1 MRVIALA
8 GGWLLGVF
16 LGAELGLP
24 AALAFGATGTLLAAL
39 LFAAAAS
46 PRRRWLLAV
55 LAVVGA
61 LIGVLR
67 FDLHDG
73 ASDLGGLAAFH
84 GTPVELRGYV
94 DSYPERTGTALRFE
108 FHVQEARGGGDWRDA
123 EGRVLVTARPPA
135 PLTAAR
141 EHPFFRQGDALRL
154 SGELEAPRRSGDF
167 DFPRYLAK
175 QGVGSVM
182 AFPRIELHGTG
193 QGPWLDRAL
202 FTARSEIAGA
212 LARVLPEP
220 QASLAQALTVG
231 VRSDIP
237 SDVVRSFR
245 DSGAAHLLAISGLH
259 VGMALVMTLA
269 LARRLVPRPRWLL
282 FALPLLA
289 VWGYAMLAGL
299 PPSAQRAAV
308 MATFYLAALY
318 FGRQRHGL
326 TALMLAALV
335 LTAFDPGMLWEVSF
349 QLSFLAMAGIVVVA
363 PWITERIEW
372 GAGGGGVLDSVTR
385 FAARAGVAGFAATLL
400 TWPAVAFYFH
410 QIALT
415 GIPVT
420 VLALPILPL
429 ALVFSLLAGAI
440 GVVSEPAAWLFA
452 WGGWVALGLLAW
464 TTQLFAALAFSNVQV
479 GDVSRVLVAVYYA
492 ALGVV
497 ALAAARVAPLVRAA
511 GRLPL
516 PALPR
521 VEVGRFGLAVTA
533 LAVASALVW
542 TAALRGPDEMLE
554 VTFADVGQGDAVVV
568 RTPSRHTLLV
578 DGGPTPGGA
587 LDALGA
593 ALPFWDRGID
603 VMVLTHADIDH
614 AGGLADIAARH
625 DVGLALEPGSP
636 SGDTE
641 RAAWKSALRRA
652 GTPVSLAVAG
662 QRIMLGET
670 TVEVLHPP
678 PRPLLGTGSDGNNNS
693 LVLRVAYGEVS
704 FLLTG
709 DIEALA
715 ERFLLDHGAGVESTV
730 LKAGHHGS
738 GTSTTAAFVERV
750 APAAAVISV
759 GADNRLGHP
768 APEVVSTL
776 RGAVGDALFITAD
789 HGPVRFRTDGVRL
802 WVERD

>member
-1 MRVIALA
+1 MRLIALA
-8 GGWLLGVF
+8 GGWLLGVY

-24 AALAFGATGTLLAAL
+24 VALAVGAAGALLAGL
-39 LFAAAAS
+39 LFSGVTAS
-46 PRRRWLLAV
+46 RRRWLLAA
-55 LAVVGA
+55 LAIAGA
-61 LIGVLR
+61 LTGALR
-67 FDLHDG
+67 FDLHD
-73 ASDLGGLAAFH
+73 ASDLGGVAAFH
-84 GTPVELRGYV
+84 GSPVELRGYV
-94 DSYPERTGTALRFE
+94 DSYPERAGIALRFA
-108 FHVQEARGGGDWRDA
+108 FHVQEVRGGGDWGET

-135 PLTAAR
+135 ALTAAR

-154 SGELEAPRRSGDF
+154 SGEIEAPRQTGDF
-167 DFPRYLAK
+167 DFPGYLAK
-175 QGVGSVM
+175 QGVGSVL
-182 AFPRIELHGTG
+182 AFPRIELLGTG

-212 LARVLPEP
+212 LGRALPEP
-220 QASLAQALTVG
+220 QASLAQAVTVG

-237 SDVVRSFR
+237 SDVVRNFR

-259 VGMALVMTLA
+259 VGMALMMTLA
-269 LARRLVPRPRWLL
+269 LARRFAPRPRWLL
-282 FALPLLA
+282 FALPLLV

-372 GAGGGGVLDSVTR
+372 GGGGGALDAVTR
-385 FAARAGVAGFAATLL
+385 FTARAGVAGFAATLL
-400 TWPAVAFYFH
+400 TWPAAAFYFH
-410 QIALT
+410 QVALT

-420 VLALPILPL
+420 VLALPLLPIAL
-429 ALVFSLLAGAI
+429 AFSLLAGAL
-440 GVVSEPAAWLFA
+440 GVVSEGASWIFA
-452 WGGWVALGLLAW
+452 WGGWATLGLLAW
-464 TTQLFAALAFSNVQV
+464 TTQLFAALAFSNIQV
-479 GDVSRVLVAVYYA
+479 GEVSRVLVAVYYA
-492 ALGVV
+492 VLGAA
-497 ALAAARVAPLVRAA
+497 ALAAARAAPLVRAA
-511 GRLPL
+511 GKLPL
-516 PALPR
+516 PTVPR
-521 VEVGRFGLAVTA
+521 VEVGPFGLAATA
-533 LAVASALVW
+533 LVVASALVW

-568 RTPSRHTLLV
+568 RTPSRHTLLI
-578 DGGPTPGGA
+578 DGGPAPAGA

-614 AGGLADIAARH
+614 SGGLADVAARH
-625 DVGLALEPGSP
+625 DIGLALEPVGP
-636 SGDTE
+636 SGDVDY
-641 RAAWKSALRRA
+641 AAWKAALERS
-652 GTPVSLAVAG
+652 GTPVSLAFAG
-662 QRIMLGET
+662 QRITLGET

-693 LVLRVAYGEVS
+693 LVLRVVYGDVS

-709 DIEALA
+709 DIESLA
-715 ERFLLDHGAGVESTV
+715 ERFLLDEGVGVESTV
-730 LKAGHHGS
+730 LKAAHHGS
-738 GTSTTAAFVERV
+738 ATSSTAAFVERV
-750 APAAAVISV
+750 GPAAAVISV

-776 RGAVGDALFITAD
+776 QGAVGDALFITAD
-789 HGPVRFRTDGVRL
+789 DGPIRFRTDGVRL
-802 WVERD
+802 WVERG

>member
-8 GGWLLGVF
+8 GGWLLGVY

-24 AALAFGATGTLLAAL
+24 AALAFGAAGAVVAAL
-39 LFAAAAS
+39 LFSVAAA

-55 LAVVGA
+55 LAVAGA

-73 ASDLGGLAAFH
+73 ASDLGGLAPLH
-84 GTPVELRGYV
+84 GLPVELRGYV
-94 DSYPERTGTALRFE
+94 DSYPERAGTALRFE
-108 FHVQEARGGGDWRDA
+108 VQVEEVQGGAGDWRAA

-135 PLTAAR
+135 PLTATR

-154 SGELEAPRRSGDF
+154 AGEIEAPRRTGDF

-182 AFPRIELHGTG
+182 AFPRMELHGTG

-212 LARVLPEP
+212 LGRVLPEP

-231 VRSDIP
+231 VRSDLP

-259 VGMALVMTLA
+259 VGMALMMTLA
-269 LARRLVPRPRWLL
+269 LARRFVPRPRWLL
-282 FALPLLA
+282 FMLPLLA

-318 FGRQRHGL
+318 FGRQRHGI

-335 LTAFDPGMLWEVSF
+335 LTAVDPGMLWEVSF
-349 QLSFLAMAGIVVVA
+349 QLSFLAMTGIVVVA

-372 GAGGGGVLDSVTR
+372 GSGGGLLDAAVR
-385 FAARAGVAGFAATLL
+385 FTARAGVAGFAATLL

-420 VLALPILPL
+420 VLALPLLPL
-429 ALVFSLLAGAI
+429 ALVFSLLASAI

-452 WGGWVALGLLAW
+452 WGGWAALGLLAW
-464 TTQLFAALAFSNVQV
+464 TTQLFAALAFSAIQV
-479 GDVSRVLVAVYYA
+479 GEVSRILVAMYYA
-492 ALGVV
+492 TLGAV
-497 ALAAARVAPLVRAA
+497 ALAAARIAPLVRAA

-516 PALPR
+516 PELPR
-521 VEVGRFGLAVTA
+521 VEVGRFGLAVAA

-578 DGGPTPGGA
+578 DGGPTPAGA

-614 AGGLADIAARH
+614 SGGLADVAARH
-625 DVGLALEPGSP
+625 DVGVALEPGAP

-641 RAAWKSALRRA
+641 YAAWKAALERA

-670 TVEVLHPP
+670 TIEVLHPP

-693 LVLRVAYGEVS
+693 LVLRVVYGDVS

-715 ERFLLDHGAGVESTV
+715 ERFLLDHGGGVESTV
-730 LKAGHHGS
+730 LKAAHHGS

-759 GADNRLGHP
+759 GSDNRLGHP

-776 RGAVGDALFITAD
+776 RGAVGEALFITAAD
-789 HGPVRFRTDGVRL
+789 GPVTFRTDGVRL